1 MSADDETS
9 RADAPPA
16 PATPPARMGR
26 SVRVL
31 EDKTFLLLV
40 IVVSIAF
47 AWILWPF
54 FGAVFWATV
63 LAIIFAP
70 LHRRL
75 TAALGQRP
83 TPAALLTVL
92 IILTMVIIPAALI
105 ASSLVRESLGLYERV
120 QSGELDIAGMFRAIG
135 AALPAWVTRA
145 LDAVGLENLRDLQD
159 KISAG
164 LTQGLQYVG
173 TRAVSIGQNTFAFV
187 VAFFVMLYLL
197 FFLLRDGAALLG
209 RIRDALPLEDA
220 IKLELAAKFAAVIR
234 ATVKGN
240 VLVAIAQGSLGGV
253 IFLLLGIKP
262 VLLWAVLMTFL
273 SLLPAVGAGLVWFPA
288 AIYLFATGS
297 TWQSLVLVAYGVL
310 VIGLVDNVLRPILV
324 GKDTKIPDYV
334 VLVTTLG
341 GMAIFGINGFVIG
354 PVIAAMFIAVWH
366 IVAASRD

>member
-9 RADAPPA
+9 RADAPPVDV
-16 PATPPARMGR
+16 TPPARMGGPV
-26 SVRVL
+26 SVL
-31 EDKTFLLLV
+31 EDKTFLILV
-40 IVVSIAF
+40 IAVSVAF

-63 LAIIFAP
+63 LAIIFSP

-75 TAALGQRP
+75 TASMGQRR

-92 IILTMVIIPAALI
+92 IILTMVILPAALI
-105 ASSLVRESLGLYERV
+105 AASLVRESLGIYERI
-120 QSGELDIAGMFRAIG
+120 QSGELDFARIFRDIG
-135 AALPAWVTRA
+135 AVLPAWITRG
-145 LDAVGLENLRDLQD
+145 LDAVGLNNLGDLQD
-159 KISAG
+159 RLSAG
-164 LTQGLQYVG
+164 LTKGLQFVA
-173 TRAVSIGQNTFAFV
+173 TRALSIGQNTFAFV

-197 FFLLRDGAALLG
+197 FFLLRDGGALLG
-209 RIRDALPLEDA
+209 RIRDAMPLEDS
-220 IKLELAAKFAAVIR
+220 IKLELAAKFTTVIR

-240 VLVAIAQGSLGGV
+240 VLVAIAQGALGGV
-253 IFLLLGIKP
+253 IFLLLGIRP
-262 VLLWAVLMTFL
+262 ALLWAVLMTFL

-288 AIYLFATGS
+288 AIYLFATGA